1 MPAARQL
8 CSTSSEAAAAQT
20 ELCKTHLARAK
31 TARQL
36 FDLCAKMSQT
46 AGNCCEKAI
55 DLDSTV
61 R

>member
-8 CSTSSEAAAAQT
+8 CSTSTEAAAQT